1 MAKITYRS
9 SGVDIDAGNALVKL
23 IQPLAKATARKGAN
37 PDIGGFAGLFDPKA
51 AGFKDPLFMAAT
63 DGVGSKLKIAADM
76 NKYDTIGIDLVA
88 MCVNDLLV
96 RGVEPIVF
104 LDYLACG
111 KLNVKRAE
119 SLVKGIATGCKQA
132 GCALLGGETA
142 EMPGLYKN
150 EDYDLAGF
158 AVGAVER
165 KKLLADKGGD
175 IGDIIIGLPSS
186 GLHSNGFSL
195 VRKFLT
201 AKKIKLTHKLPFAKK
216 SWGEFLLTP
225 TRIYVKPVLNVL
237 AKHKVKSICHITGGG
252 FPDNLPRILP
262 KGLGVDIDL
271 QKISKKQPIYRYFYD
286 NGIEEAELLR
296 TFNCGVGLV
305 LIVSE
310 KKAPAIIK
318 SLKAAKE
325 KPEIIGHV
333 KKGKSRFKLF
343 EPC

>member
-1 MAKITYRS
+1 MAEITYRS
-9 SGVDIDAGNALVKL
+9 SGVNIDAGNALVKL
-23 IQPLAKATARKGAN
+23 IQPLAKSTARKGAN

-76 NKYDTIGIDLVA
+76 GLYDTIGIDLVA

-96 RGVEPIVF
+96 RGVEPLVF

-111 KLNVKRAE
+111 KLNVKRAQ
-119 SLVKGIATGCKQA
+119 SLVKGIAKGCKQA
-132 GCALLGGETA
+132 GCALVGGETA

-158 AVGAVER
+158 SVGAVER
-165 KKLLADKGGD
+165 KALLPDKGGNA
-175 IGDIIIGLPSS
+175 GDVIIALPSS

-201 AKKIKLTHKLPFAKK
+201 AKKIKLTHKTPFAKK

-225 TRIYVKPVLNVL
+225 TRIYVKPVLQVIR
-237 AKHKVKSICHITGGG
+237 KHKIKSICHITGGG

-262 KGLGVDIDL
+262 KGFGVDIDL
-271 QKISKKQPIYRYFYD
+271 QKIAAKQPIYRYFYD
-286 NGIEEAELLR
+286 NGIAEAELLR

-305 LIVSE
+305 LIVS
-310 KKAPAIIK
+310 KRQAPAIMK
-318 SLKAAKE
+318 SLQALKQ
-325 KPEIIGHV
+325 KPEIIGSV
-333 KKGKSRFKLF
+333 RKGKSRFRLF
-343 EPC
+343 E